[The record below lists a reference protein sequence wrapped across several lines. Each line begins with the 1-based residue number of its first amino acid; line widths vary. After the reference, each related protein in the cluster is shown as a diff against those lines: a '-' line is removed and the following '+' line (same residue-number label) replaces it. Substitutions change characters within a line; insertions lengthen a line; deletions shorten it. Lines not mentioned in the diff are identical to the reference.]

1 MAVIQNKWVEK
12 EKKKKA
18 HDTAPAYEFDTKNTW
33 IPVSAKQAP
42 KRHTNA
48 ARAMYKQTLRGV
60 RK

>member
-1 MAVIQNKWVEK
+1 MNVIQNKWVEK
-12 EKKKKA
+12 QKKKKTPE
-18 HDTAPAYEFDTKNTW
+18 TAPAYEFDAKDTW
-33 IPVSAKQAP
+33 APVGADQSP